1 MEQIAIITQLF
12 REINEMNCDEME
24 RSQFILNLD
33 GAVNTLTSVTA
44 HIKRK
49 MARDLKWEEGREE
62 RERIEK
68 EKQEIAVKVLEKKIR
83 EERERMSAQ
92 DAMLYGLRIGDRFSF
107 QPIMYGKVGGMVIE
121 GCEVISKTPNS
132 FLVRFPCSGDRRCYK
147 KNMYV
152 VKVVCREEYE
162 GWWNCQK
169 TPM

>member
-33 GAVNTLTSVTA
+33 VAVNTLTSVTEY
-44 HIKRK
+44 IKRE

-68 EKQEIAVKVLEKKIR
+68 EKQEIAVKVLEKKIQ
-83 EERERMSAQ
+83 EEREIKSAQ
-92 DAMLYGLRIGDRFSF
+92 AAMLYGLRIGDRFSF
-107 QPIMYGKVGGMVIE
+107 QPIKSGKVGGVIE
-121 GCEVISKTPNS
+121 GCEVISKTPHS
-132 FLVRFPCSGDRRCYK
+132 FLVRFPCSGTRRCYK
-147 KNMYV
+147 TNMYV

-162 GWWNCQK
+162 GWWNCEK